1 MTLAKYFI
9 QNEQRKK
16 QRREFFPETKKK
28 KKRQFSL
35 SSFIISL
42 SNHFAQEVNPM

>member
-16 QRREFFPETKKK
+16 QRREFFPKQKRKKK
-28 KKRQFSL
+28 GNFLYPVLLFLFQT
-35 SSFIISL
+35 ISL
-42 SNHFAQEVNPM
+42 KK